1 MSSQTHRVRVKF
13 QCRSGHGH
21 DMCVIVG
28 RGVPPEL
35 RCPPEEPQ
43 GYGGGGGGG
52 CSVPAHLAELVERE
66 LRDSLQENRRRGYVL
81 VVE

>member
-1 MSSQTHRVRVKF
+1 MNNETHRVRVKL

-21 DMCVIVG
+21 DMCVTVR

-43 GYGGGGGGG
+43 GYGGGGGG
-52 CSVPAHLAELVERE
+52 CSVPPDLAARVERE
-66 LRDSLQENRRRGYVL
+66 LRDSLYESRWRPYVL
-81 VVE
+81 ITE